1 MGADHMTHRPTAVGL
16 ACLAA
21 ISLAGSAAFAQQ
33 NKPTPAFKEEIA
45 NIPGKSLAA
54 VLVEYAPGGKT
65 PSHHH
70 AKSAFISAYVI
81 SGAVRSQVDDGP
93 VKIFKAGEHFT
104 EKPGAHHV
112 VSENASDTEPAK
124 ILAIFVVDSSETALT
139 TMDK

>member
-1 MGADHMTHRPTAVGL
+1 MTYRSTAVGL
-16 ACLAA
+16 ACLAGF
-21 ISLAGSAAFAQQ
+21 SLAGSAAFAQQ
-33 NKPTPAFKEEIA
+33 SKVTPAFKEEIA
-45 NIPGKSLAA
+45 NIPGKSLTA

-93 VKIFKAGEHFT
+93 VQTFKAGEHFT
-104 EKPGAHHV
+104 EKPGARHV

-139 TMDK
+139 MMDK

>member
-1 MGADHMTHRPTAVGL
+1 MTHRSTAAGL
-16 ACLAA
+16 ACLAVF
-21 ISLAGSAAFAQQ
+21 SLAGSAAFAQQ
-33 NKPTPAFKEEIA
+33 SKVTPAFKEEIA
-45 NIPGKSLAA
+45 NIPGKSLTA

-93 VKIFKAGEHFT
+93 VLTFKAGEHFT

-139 TMDK
+139 MMDK

>member
-1 MGADHMTHRPTAVGL
+1 MTHRPTAVGL

-93 VKIFKAGEHFT
+93 VKTFKAGEHFT
-104 EKPGAHHV
+104 ENPGAHHV

-124 ILAIFVVDSSETALT
+124 VLAIFVVDSSETALT
-139 TMDK
+139 AMDK

>member
-1 MGADHMTHRPTAVGL
+1 MNLKATFFIV
-16 ACLAA
+16 
-21 ISLAGSAAFAQQ
+21 SS
-33 NKPTPAFKEEIA
+33 
-45 NIPGKSLAA
+45 
-54 VLVEYAPGGKT
+54 
-65 PSHHH
+65 
-70 AKSAFISAYVI
+70 SAFITAYVI

>member
-1 MGADHMTHRPTAVGL
+1 MTYRSAIAGL

-21 ISLAGSAAFAQQ
+21 FSLAGSAAFAQQ
-33 NKPTPAFKEEIA
+33 SKVTPAFKEEIA
-45 NIPGKSLAA
+45 NIPGKSLTA

-70 AKSAFISAYVI
+70 AKSAFITAYVI

-139 TMDK
+139 AMDK

>member
-1 MGADHMTHRPTAVGL
+1 MTHRPTAVGL

>member
-1 MGADHMTHRPTAVGL
+1 M
-16 ACLAA
+16 
-21 ISLAGSAAFAQQ
+21 
-33 NKPTPAFKEEIA
+33 
-45 NIPGKSLAA
+45 
-54 VLVEYAPGGKT
+54 EYAPGGKT

-93 VKIFKAGEHFT
+93 VKTFKAGEHFT
-104 EKPGAHHV
+104 ENPGAHHV

-139 TMDK
+139 AMDK

>member
-1 MGADHMTHRPTAVGL
+1 MTYRSAIAGL

-21 ISLAGSAAFAQQ
+21 FSLAGSAAFAQQ
-33 NKPTPAFKEEIA
+33 SKVTPAFKEEIA
-45 NIPGKSLAA
+45 NIPGKSLTA

-93 VKIFKAGEHFT
+93 VKTFKAGEHFT
-104 EKPGAHHV
+104 ENPGAHHV

-124 ILAIFVVDSSETALT
+124 VLAIFVVDSSETPLT
-139 TMDK
+139 MMDK

>member
-1 MGADHMTHRPTAVGL
+1 MTYRSAIAGL

-21 ISLAGSAAFAQQ
+21 FSLAGSAAFAQQ
-33 NKPTPAFKEEIA
+33 SKVTPAFKEEIA
-45 NIPGKSLAA
+45 NIPGKSLTA

-139 TMDK
+139 AMDK

>member
-1 MGADHMTHRPTAVGL
+1 MTYRSAIAGL

-21 ISLAGSAAFAQQ
+21 FSLAGSAAFAQQ
-33 NKPTPAFKEEIA
+33 SKVTPAFKEEIA
-45 NIPGKSLAA
+45 NIPGKSLTA
-54 VLVEYAPGGKT
+54 VLVEYAPGGKK
-65 PSHHH
+65 PSHHN

-81 SGAVRSQVDDGP
+81 SGAVRNQVDDGP

-139 TMDK
+139 AMDK

>member
-1 MGADHMTHRPTAVGL
+1 MGADHMTHRSTTMGL

-21 ISLAGSAAFAQQ
+21 FSLAGSAAFAQQ
-33 NKPTPAFKEEIA
+33 NKSTPAFKEEIV

-93 VKIFKAGEHFT
+93 VQIIKAGEHFT
-104 EKPGAHHV
+104 EKPGSHHV

-124 ILAIFVVDSSETALT
+124 ILAIFVVDSSETPLT
-139 TMDK
+139 MMDK

>member
-1 MGADHMTHRPTAVGL
+1 MTYRLTAVGL

-21 ISLAGSAAFAQQ
+21 FSLAGSAAFAQQ
-33 NKPTPAFKEEIA
+33 SKVTPAFKEEIA
-45 NIPGKSLAA
+45 NIPGKSLTA

-81 SGAVRSQVDDGP
+81 SGAVRSRVDDGP
-93 VKIFKAGEHFT
+93 VQTFKAGEHFT
-104 EKPGAHHV
+104 EKPGARHV

-139 TMDK
+139 MMDK

>member
-1 MGADHMTHRPTAVGL
+1 MTYRLTAVGL
-16 ACLAA
+16 ACLAVF
-21 ISLAGSAAFAQQ
+21 SLAGSAAFAQQ
-33 NKPTPAFKEEIA
+33 SKVTPAFKEEIA
-45 NIPGKSLAA
+45 NIPGKSLTA

-124 ILAIFVVDSSETALT
+124 VLAIFVVDSSETPLT
-139 TMDK
+139 MMDK

>member
-1 MGADHMTHRPTAVGL
+1 MGADQMTHRSTAVGL

-21 ISLAGSAAFAQQ
+21 FALAGSAAVAQQ
-33 NKPTPAFKEEIA
+33 NKSTPAFKEEIA

-93 VKIFKAGEHFT
+93 VKTFKAGEHFT

-124 ILAIFVVDSSETALT
+124 ILAIFVVDSSETPLT
-139 TMDK
+139 VMDK